1 MPRHW
6 LAFLIFAIGVT
17 TAFGAA
23 SAAEADGGI
32 ISEVRLGVL
41 AHEAGIMTNQVEPL
55 VADVNFEILFD
66 SPEAFAFFWSPRPH
80 LGATVNPAGDTSNAY
95 LGLTWDWSLTER
107 VFVEAS
113 AGGAVHNG
121 RLDKSPA
128 APDEKALGC
137 RLLFRGA
144 LAIGYRLT
152 DHQNLSVMADHL
164 SNAYLCDE
172 NPGLDTVGL
181 RWGYRF

>member
-6 LAFLIFAIGVT
+6 IANLVLPAAVIAGS
-17 TAFGAA
+17 GAA
-23 SAAEADGGI
+23 CAAEADGGI
-32 ISEVRLGVL
+32 VSELRLGVL
-41 AHEAGIMTNQVEPL
+41 AHDAGIMTNRVEPL

-80 LGATVNPAGDTSNAY
+80 LGATVNPAGDTSKAY
-95 LGLTWDWSLTER
+95 LGLTWDLSLTES
-107 VFVEAS
+107 VFVEAG

-152 DHQNLSVMADHL
+152 DHQSLSIMADHL